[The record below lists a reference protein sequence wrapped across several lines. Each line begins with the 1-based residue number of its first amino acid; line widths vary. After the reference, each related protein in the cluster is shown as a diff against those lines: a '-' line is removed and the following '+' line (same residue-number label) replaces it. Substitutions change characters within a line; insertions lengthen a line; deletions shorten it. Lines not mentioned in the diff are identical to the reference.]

1 MIGKTLKLNRGK
13 KNISQQKIANLL
25 GISQKTYSNIESNK
39 SEASLKQ
46 LSIISEV
53 LAFDIIEELEKHG
66 INFRRN
72 QKEISK
78 EDGGY
83 CTLPLQLKISHDA
96 LVNQLREEIIFL
108 RKLVHKKSN
117 IIV

>member
-53 LAFDIIEELEKHG
+53 LAFDVFEELEKYG

-72 QKEISK
+72 QKKISK
-78 EDGGY
+78 EGSGY
-83 CTLPLQLKISHDA
+83 CTLPLELKLSHDA
-96 LVNQLREEIIFL
+96 LVNQLKEEILFL
-108 RKLVHKKSN
+108 RNLLNSKK
-117 IIV
+117 